1 MCSMALQGG
10 EGRFYFTEEDVD
22 VQPVCARMR
31 EGTLPNV
38 KEKVEG
44 GGNLTIHFAYH
55 KPELL

>member
-1 MCSMALQGG
+1 MALQGG
-10 EGRFYFTEEDVD
+10 EGRFYFTEEDMD